1 MLKVYRPQSTMTLAA
16 NSVVVELNLS
26 HLGAR
31 KTVERSSKTKF
42 LTQFGIMILQID
54 FDRY

>member
-31 KTVERSSKTKF
+31 KTVERSSKTKC